1 MKSRSTKP
9 KYDTGVINIGIDL
22 GTTNSA
28 IAVNYDGKTEI
39 IKNIAGSDYTPSVF
53 GIDKS
58 ENKVVGIKAYD
69 RLYKSSSDEE
79 IKNNKAE
86 VKRLMGSSET
96 IHFDRIN
103 EDLTPE
109 EVSAEILKSLKE
121 DATRKYSDL
130 PSVAAI
136 ITIPA
141 YFSSLQAEATKRA
154 GQLAGFKH
162 VVLIQEP
169 IAAAMAYGFEKS
181 NDENWLVYDLGGGT
195 FDVVLVSSKDS
206 NLTVLGHNGDNFLG
220 GKDFDLKIIDEVIK
234 PEITNKYK
242 LTGFDR
248 SSDKY
253 RSIFARLKAIAESA
267 KIELSQNNETTIEV
281 EDIGKDEDGKEIYV
295 SINLTRGQFEDI
307 ISSHIAKTVE
317 LVKRTLKE
325 SGITQDSVKKIV
337 LVGGPTQM
345 PFIRKTLEEE
355 FKIAIDSSNDPL
367 TVVAK
372 GASIFGLSQRV
383 PTDIL
388 NEGRESIKDEMNASL
403 NFDSMT
409 SDDEQFITGTI
420 EELRDSESDYSVQ
433 IQSDSGFYTSSKIKL
448 RNGKFHDTV
457 AIEKGKTNTYWLYL
471 FDDSGNTIPL
481 FPDSFS
487 ITHGMTVG
495 GAPIPH
501 DIGIIYSKKGFD
513 NGFQLTEICDPY
525 FEKNSIPPLKLT
537 NYYKTVKKLEKG
549 KDNNLPIK
557 VYEGNSNNPSNN
569 EVITTLHIDGEKL
582 PYDLPEATEVNIT
595 ISVDE
600 SRTVL
605 VEAYIPSIELP
616 LNARADTYKQ
626 DVDVE
631 KLEGELATQKE
642 RLKSIKKNVSEDEYE
657 ELENTIENL
666 GTNIKNANLDND
678 DKNKAE
684 RDMRELKNSLEA
696 LEQSKE
702 LPQLTDEFR
711 ERIVSAK
718 EVIDELEESSEKDE
732 ILKELKSLE
741 GEGEKAISSKD
752 KIMIL
757 RVTEQLEQLTF
768 RSIFQNPAAWV
779 HMLNQIKN
787 SRNELK
793 NQTDADYFI
802 NKAEIAIENG
812 DVEELKRCV
821 RNLIDQLPKETQ
833 EEINSSMSG
842 ITK

>member
-1 MKSRSTKP
+1 MKNKKSKF
-9 KYDTGVINIGIDL
+9 DVGVINIGIDL

-28 IAVNYDGKTEI
+28 IAVNFDGKTEI
-39 IKNIAGSDYTPSVF
+39 VKNSAGSDYTPSVF

-69 RLYKSSSDEE
+69 RLYKSSSEEE

-86 VKRLMGSSET
+86 VKRLMGSSEK
-96 IHFDRIN
+96 IHFERIN
-103 EDLTPE
+103 EDLSPE

-130 PSVAAI
+130 PTVAAVV
-136 ITIPA
+136 TIPA
-141 YFSSLQAEATKRA
+141 HFSSLQAEATKRA

-162 VVLIQEP
+162 VVLLQEP

-181 NDENWLVYDLGGGT
+181 NNENWLVYDLGGGT
-195 FDVVLVSSKDS
+195 FDVALISSKDG

-234 PEITNKYK
+234 PEITSKYK

-253 RSIFARLKAIAESA
+253 RSIFARLKAVAESA
-267 KIELSQNNETTIEV
+267 KIELSQYDKTTIEV

-295 SINLTRGQFEDI
+295 SINLTRERFQEI
-307 ISSHIAKTVE
+307 ISSHVRKTIE
-317 LVKRTLKE
+317 LVKRTLNE
-325 SGITQDSVKKIV
+325 SGIEQSSVTKIV
-337 LVGGPTQM
+337 LVGGPTQI
-345 PFIRKTLEEE
+345 PFIRKSLEDE
-355 FKIAIDSSNDPL
+355 FKITVDGSIDPL

-372 GASIFGLSQRV
+372 GASIFGLSQRI

-388 NEGRESIKDEMNASL
+388 NEGRESVKDEMNAVL
-403 NFDSMT
+403 HFDSMT
-409 SDDEQFITGTI
+409 SDDDQSIAGVI
-420 EELRDSESDYSVQ
+420 EELKDSDSEYFIQ

-448 RNGKFHDTV
+448 RNGKFVDTV
-457 AIEKGKTNTYWLYL
+457 AVEKGKTNTYWLYL

-487 ITHGMTVG
+487 ITHGMTVA

-501 DIGIIYSKKGFD
+501 DIGIIYAKKGFD
-513 NGFQLTEICDPY
+513 NDFQFTEICDPY
-525 FEKNSIPPLKLT
+525 FEKNSIPPLKNT
-537 NYYKTVKKLEKG
+537 NNYKTVKKLEKG

-557 VYEGNSNNPSNN
+557 VYEGNSNSPTNN
-569 EVITTLHIDGEKL
+569 EVLTTLHIDGKNL
-582 PYDLPEATEVNIT
+582 PYDLPEATEVDIT

-605 VEAYIPSIELP
+605 VEAYIPSIELT
-616 LNARADTYKQ
+616 LNARADTYRQ

-631 KLEGELATQKE
+631 KLENELAVQKE
-642 RLKSIKKNVSEDEYE
+642 RLKSIKNNVSEEEYE
-657 ELENTIENL
+657 QLENSIDDL

-678 DKNKAE
+678 DRSKAE
-684 RDMRELKNSLEA
+684 RDSRELNTRLEA

-702 LPQLTDEFR
+702 LPQLTDEFKNK
-711 ERIVSAK
+711 VQNAK
-718 EVIDELEESSEKDE
+718 EVIDELEDSQEKKD
-732 ILKELKSLE
+732 IQSELKSLE
-741 GEGEKAISSKD
+741 QEGEKAITSKD
-752 KIMIL
+752 KVMLL
-757 RVTEQLEQLTF
+757 RVSEQLEQLTF
-768 RSIFQNPAAWV
+768 RSVFQNPVAWV
-779 HMLNQIKN
+779 HMLDQIKN
-787 SRNELK
+787 NRGELTNK
-793 NQTDADYFI
+793 TDADYFI
-802 NKAEIAIENG
+802 NKAEKAINEN

-821 RNLIDQLPKETQ
+821 RNLLDLLPKETQ
-833 EEINSSMSG
+833 EEINASMSG